1 MKNNYFESDQYW
13 KEHINKELE
22 DDIWIEEY
30 KEYFQN
36 MGKCL
41 DLGCGVGQY
50 SKVLSRYGY
59 DVTSADISDIALNK
73 VKEFS
78 DNIVKVDMQEHLP
91 FEDKRF
97 DLVFANLSIHYF
109 SDEDTKKL
117 MLEIKRILKENGLFI
132 GSVNGVQGIE
142 AIKDSAIEIE
152 PHFYLNKQ
160 KYIRLFDIKDL
171 KTYLKDFEILNIEER
186 ETIRFNHKKN
196 YIVFFTRKI

>member
-142 AIKDSAIEIE
+142 AIKDSVIEIE

-160 KYIRLFDIKDL
+160 KYI
-171 KTYLKDFEILNIEER
+171 
-186 ETIRFNHKKN
+186 
-196 YIVFFTRKI
+196 

>member
-142 AIKDSAIEIE
+142 AIKDSVIEIE

-160 KYIRLFDIKDL
+160 KYIWLFDIKDL

>member
-196 YIVFFTRKI
+196 YIVFFTRKR